1 MALFLDLLAYMLLS
15 FFHASWDVL
24 AVDMVGEVDAG
35 IALRI
40 SLSYRIQWVFWRAM
54 DDEPVGLGHKLSPVT

>member
-1 MALFLDLLAYMLLS
+1 MALFLDLLVYMLS
-15 FFHASWDVL
+15 FFHASWDFL
-24 AVDMVGEVDAG
+24 AVDKVGEVDVG

-40 SLSYRIQWVFWRAM
+40 SLSYRIQWVFWKAM